1 MMANVTLIAKLL
13 PMFIILIAAIA
24 VGSHMP
30 DLNPVPTD
38 AEEKPWA
45 LEAASASCPSQC
57 CHRCGLMRAGPTL
70 PTLEKR

>member
-38 AEEKPWA
+38 AEGRNHGLWRQHQHRV
-45 LEAASASCPSQC
+45 LRSAVIAV
-57 CHRCGLMRAGPTL
+57 GL
-70 PTLEKR
+70 